1 MNHVWKKISDTI
13 DWRPEDIP
21 HIPKIRYALLK
32 RLSKRCRNY
41 KAELKR
47 RYYSPY
53 VGSPRRFICGDKRV
67 DNDQWRQMV
76 DYWDS
81 DPANKEQ
88 EHGRAPDPIEFFDL
102 VHKRHDENNSW
113 IDDASEQIAVVGYTV
128 PS

>member
-1 MNHVWKKISDTI
+1 MSSFSYKIKLTFIQMNNFVYLQDTI

-81 DPANKEQ
+81 DPANKVS
-88 EHGRAPDPIEFFDL
+88 I
-102 VHKRHDENNSW
+102 
-113 IDDASEQIAVVGYTV
+113 TV
-128 PS
+128 FN